1 MRLGTASD
9 TYDLPAFP
17 ALAAGVNPMTGSGGA
32 CQAGKCCQTD
42 PGGPVKLCQPSVK
55 KCLLDPALDP
65 GLVFKGVSKYCINI
79 WKTQVQYGVL
89 SRNLSR
95 KYMFCPKNRCAVKT
109 RSTIGGPLE
118 KDSIH
123 CSTR

>member
-1 MRLGTASD
+1 
-9 TYDLPAFP
+9 
-17 ALAAGVNPMTGSGGA
+17 MTGSGGS
-32 CQAGKCCQTD
+32 CQAGKCCQTDPGGPVKD

-55 KCLLDPALDP
+55 KCLLDPGLDP

-95 KYMFCPKNRCAVKT
+95 KYMFCQKNRCAVRT
-109 RSTIGGPLE
+109 RS
-118 KDSIH
+118 SIA
-123 CSTR
+123 CSVRKVTPKLSRK